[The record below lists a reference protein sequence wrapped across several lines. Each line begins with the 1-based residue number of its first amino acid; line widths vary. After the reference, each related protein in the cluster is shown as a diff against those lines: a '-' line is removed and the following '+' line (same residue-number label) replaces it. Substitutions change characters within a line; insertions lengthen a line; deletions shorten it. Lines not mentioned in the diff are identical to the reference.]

1 MKIMTK
7 VLLGAGAAAA
17 ALVSTASPA
26 LARDQYGRGG
36 GIDVGDII
44 AGAVVLGG
52 IAAVA
57 GAIGNDR
64 NGGYGYRNRG
74 YNYGYPTDGYN
85 NNDRYR
91 SNDGYRTNNTYRTND
106 RYGYNDSYDRYGYQN
121 GNPRQAVEQCVATA
135 ESEASRYSYG
145 RADVTDIRGVDR
157 NSRGYTVRGRIAVN
171 SQNGG
176 WRNGDSNYGSGW
188 NNDYRG
194 WNSNLRGYDS
204 GSFKCK
210 VEYGRVVDIDFD
222 GVRGLH

>member
-7 VLLGAGAAAA
+7 ALLGAGAAAA
-17 ALVSTASPA
+17 ALVSAASPA
-26 LARDQYGRGG
+26 MARDRYGHGD

-52 IAAVA
+52 IAAVV
-57 GAIGNDR
+57 GSIGNDR
-64 NGGYGYRNRG
+64 NRG
-74 YNYGYPTDGYN
+74 YSYGYP
-85 NNDRYR
+85 
-91 SNDGYRTNNTYRTND
+91 SDGYRYND
-106 RYGYNDSYDRYGYQN
+106 NSRYNDSYRYNDRNGYNDRDGYNDRYDRSGYRN

-135 ESEASRYSYG
+135 ESEANRYSYG
-145 RADVTDIRGVDR
+145 RADVTDIRSIDR
-157 NSRGYTVRGRIAVN
+157 NRRGYTVRGRIAVN

-194 WNSNLRGYDS
+194 WNNNLRGYDS

-222 GVRGLH
+222 GIRGLR